1 VKGGLIAMLKT
12 LGGAC
17 SQPSRRSVL
26 EDKLGDDVFLSSDR
40 ALQSGG
46 SIFSDHEGCMYGR
59 QKEHG
64 AAYSRVCRYQFRV
77 ILIFY
82 RI

>member
-1 VKGGLIAMLKT
+1 MKGNRIAVLET
-12 LGGAC
+12 QGGAC

-26 EDKLGDDVFLSSDR
+26 EDKLGEDVFLSSGR

-64 AAYSRVCRYQFRV
+64 AAYSRVCRYQFWV